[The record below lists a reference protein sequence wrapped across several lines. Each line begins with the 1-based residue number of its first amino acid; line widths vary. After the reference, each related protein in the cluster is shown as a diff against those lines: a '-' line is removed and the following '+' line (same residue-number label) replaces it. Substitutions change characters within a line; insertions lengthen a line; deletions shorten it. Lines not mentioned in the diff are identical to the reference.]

1 MAPKI
6 RRHLGIAHLSI
17 SDRIDRLTAEPA
29 QRENR
34 SGVKVLIA
42 GGGIAGLG
50 AAISLRQAGHRVQ
63 VLERASVPGE
73 VGAGLALWPNGRR
86 ALASLGVDDLD
97 EAPVR
102 SLKLSTWRGRLL
114 SEPPLDQL
122 ERRYGFGM
130 TLVHRAELHGRLLET
145 LGPDRVRFGTEV
157 VGFEQTGDRVT
168 VALGGGQAMQ
178 ADLLVGA
185 DGIRSAVRR
194 DSLRDGEPRYSG
206 ASCWRGVTGFELEAA
221 KSFNWWG
228 PGGEFGAFPLSKQ
241 RVYWF
246 GVQNRPANDADSSSG
261 LKADLMR
268 TFSGWPEL
276 VTEVVEATDESSIV
290 RNNLYD
296 RPPVRSWSRGRVTL
310 VGDAAHPMLPN
321 SAQGA
326 CQALEDAVALGE
338 ALRSGDVREG
348 LERYER
354 RRIPIANRL
363 VVQSRRTAGMIQSTN
378 LIATAIRDRLVAL
391 LPSSTLVRQLDSL
404 MR

>member
-1 MAPKI
+1 V
-6 RRHLGIAHLSI
+6 
-17 SDRIDRLTAEPA
+17 E
-29 QRENR
+29 
-34 SGVKVLIA
+34 VVIA
-42 GGGIAGLG
+42 GGGIAGLATG
-50 AAISLRQAGHRVQ
+50 IALRGAGHQ
-63 VLERASVPGE
+63 IEVLERASEPAE

-86 ALASLGVDDLD
+86 ALASLGVDDLE

-114 SEPPLDQL
+114 SEPPIDQL
-122 ERRYGFGM
+122 EQRYGFGM
-130 TLVHRAELHGRLLET
+130 TLVHRAELHARLLET
-145 LGPDRVRFGTEV
+145 LGRDRVRFGTEV
-157 VGFEQTGDRVT
+157 AGFEQSADRVT

-194 DSLRDGEPRYSG
+194 EALGDEEPRYSG
-206 ASCWRGVTGFELEAA
+206 ASCWRGVTGFELETAT
-221 KSFNWWG
+221 SFNWWG
-228 PGGEFGAFPLSKQ
+228 RGGEFGAFPLREG

-246 GVQNRPANDADSSSG
+246 AVQNRPASDADSSSG

-268 TFSGWPEL
+268 TFSDWPAL
-276 VTEVVEATDESSIV
+276 VTGAVEATDESSII

-338 ALRSGDVREG
+338 ALRSGDVPEG

-354 RRIPIANRL
+354 RRIPIANGL

-378 LIATAIRDRLVAL
+378 PIVTAIRDRLVAL
-391 LPSSTLVRQLDSL
+391 LPKSMLVRQLDSM